1 MGGVRNGKSDA
12 EPGATG
18 AGQETLAAN
27 AHSPGAEGAVPGDV
41 RGKVEGHLQVAARL
55 LRERQA
61 AKAFGELVRASRS
74 LAMTRRLAA
83 ALVTVSLKAG
93 TEAAAITL
101 LTGAIEKLVGTARR
115 DVQRQL
121 ARVLRRVEQLPRA
134 LEALESLLAAFPDDS
149 RSRRVYQELLHR
161 TGKWEALVNSLEH
174 EAQEAFTRGEYAR
187 AARATRW
194 RARVQ
199 AEQMR
204 NLARAAESYGKAA
217 TYLEQMEDADGAF
230 SMRLDGLRV
239 LHSSGASEAVLT
251 AAASVVMSAAA
262 RLGRDEQAREVMEEL
277 GLIPARPE
285 LPPEPPAAQEPPVVE
300 APKPEVAA
308 VPEARAAPADPGA
321 SNPFSRPT
329 RLDVPI
335 TPVVPQAGLSPG
347 TRPTKPEFP
356 AASPEAPGSDTHPTS
371 LEMPAVT
378 LENWVP
384 EPRPLSTLL
393 PAPQEAPAGDEH
405 PTSLEMPAVTLEA
418 QAPEPR
424 PRPPPPPPPDEEDA
438 PELSGAAPAGPASEA
453 SSAPPTV
460 PAEVAAPPAAPAE
473 ALVAEADEEFASPD
487 DVEEAEDFAPP
498 EEEMEE
504 DEPGAADSEPLTE
517 LFDIPDEDAERTA
530 PPVALEGE
538 EEAQAPRSEPPVPA
552 AQEERDDPAA
562 EQRLESQLIARK
574 AWHELAQFYLAR
586 ADRAKDPT
594 LRAQALTQLAEVMEN
609 ELNDP
614 AGAARMYRE
623 IVSLTGDR
631 AALKEQ
637 VRLLSQRGDS
647 ALVRRAVDEA
657 VQSARTPKA
666 RADAYLTRA
675 ELELALGQSAQAK
688 ADFETA
694 EALTPG
700 LLLVRAGLVRC
711 VSDEERPAAAQRMR
725 SALAAAP
732 RRAPDR
738 LEALRVLAS
747 VAEDQLKD
755 LPLAL
760 WAWTEVL
767 AEEPG
772 DGKARERLQALARVQ
787 GDKAGLSQ
795 ALREQLVREPR
806 GPNARKARLELVSTL
821 EAAGDKE
828 GALTELRQAVRFEP
842 GHKEA
847 WLLLADRL
855 IARGQNGE
863 AAWAL
868 EHAATAT
875 DDEVERQRTWARL
888 ATFCRDVLK
897 DPARAETYARRAEKL
912 RRILEDPS
920 APLVPEPSR
929 NPVHRREVTGTR
941 TQVLMPAPA
950 AVDFTPS
957 GQRFPP
963 EEPKTDT
970 HEPAPPAPPTL
981 PDDAR
986 PTIEFSALN
995 AFPGGKMP
1003 FSDEEPTATE
1013 APEGFVPPSDE
1024 PAPPAKAKAE
1034 KTKATSARAT
1044 SARATSARA
1053 ASTKATGPQGP
1064 GIRVESK
1071 KQSVAEPPL
1080 DASRE
1085 LDELLGEVSD
1095 DSSHTSP
1102 SLSIWSMRRE
1112 PRADAPASG
1121 PEKPGARGQKAGT
1134 PAASS
1139 AAGAR
1144 GQGTKGQRPAE
1155 PPVFEDTALGRK
1167 AAANPPPPPRAFPD
1181 ARSKKGTA
1189 PAPAARPATSAES
1202 AFARVSPSE
1211 PEGQPSAYPN
1221 APIQN
1226 TAMIS
1231 WEAPPGKMEPVRKLA
1246 RARGGADAAKAPV
1259 AEPPATEPA
1268 VFQQVRENPLDAG
1281 LYFQIAEYFD
1291 ERRDAPR
1298 AALMREIADALEGRE
1313 GPAPRPPRQPLSVD
1327 DRSGLRHP
1335 LLRTPPGE
1343 LLSCVGV
1350 ALCSLFPAYGRAA
1363 GTQEPIRPDMGVG
1376 APAALE
1382 ALVTTER
1389 LLGIHAPEVVLSE
1402 DNGPPFSLVFA
1413 GKPRVLVGKQA
1424 VRQVLPA
1431 AELRFYAG
1439 RALVCLE
1446 PDLLALRS
1454 LKKDQV
1460 LRGLAQL
1467 SSVLKAGPASSPESL
1482 VVYETLQPRQIERAT
1497 ALFAS
1502 ATRQFDVSALAD
1514 AARDSANRAGLIAC
1528 GAVGPALAALRLK
1541 RALEREVIELVRFAA
1556 SERYFQLCGMR

>member
-12 EPGATG
+12 EPG
-18 AGQETLAAN
+18 
-27 AHSPGAEGAVPGDV
+27 DV
-41 RGKVEGHLQVAARL
+41 RGTVEGHLQVAARL

-61 AKAFGELVRASRS
+61 PKAFGELVRASRT

-101 LTGAIEKLVGTARR
+101 LSGSIEKLAGTARR

-134 LEALESLLAAFPDDS
+134 LEALEALLAAFPDDYS
-149 RSRRVYQELLHR
+149 SRRVYQVLLQR

-174 EAQEAFTRGEYAR
+174 EAQEAFVRGEYAR

-194 RARVQ
+194 RAQVQ

-277 GLIPARPE
+277 GLIPARLE
-285 LPPEPPAAQEPPVVE
+285 LPPEPPAAQPVAAE
-300 APKPEVAA
+300 EPKPELA
-308 VPEARAAPADPGA
+308 VVLEVRAPADPWA
-321 SNPFSRPT
+321 HTPFSRPT
-329 RLDVPI
+329 RLDVPL
-335 TPVVPQAGLSPG
+335 TPGALQSLTPG
-347 TRPTKPEFP
+347 TRPTRPEFP
-356 AASPEAPGSDTHPTS
+356 ATSPEAQAGDLHPTA
-371 LEMPAVT
+371 LEMPSVS
-378 LENWVP
+378 LEDWVP
-384 EPRPLSTLL
+384 DPQPLSTPL
-393 PAPQEAPAGDEH
+393 PAPHEARASDSH
-405 PTSLEMPAVTLEA
+405 PTALEMPSVSLEA
-418 QAPEPR
+418 RAPVP
-424 PRPPPPPPPDEEDA
+424 PPGPPPPPPPDDD
-438 PELSGAAPAGPASEA
+438 ASEPVPEA
-453 SSAPPTV
+453 PSAPPSPQPV
-460 PAEVAAPPAAPAE
+460 PTGVSASPATPAE
-473 ALVAEADEEFASPD
+473 APAAEMAEEFASPD
-487 DVEEAEDFAPP
+487 DVAEAEDFAPP
-498 EEEMEE
+498 EPEDAEEGES
-504 DEPGAADSEPLTE
+504 GSADNAQLTE
-517 LFDIPDEDAERTA
+517 LFDIPDEGAGRTA
-530 PPVALEGE
+530 PPVALE
-538 EEAQAPRSEPPVPA
+538 EEAEDQAPDSEPPVPA
-552 AQEERDDPAA
+552 ASEERDDPAVQ
-562 EQRLESQLIARK
+562 QRQESQLIARK
-574 AWHELAQFYLAR
+574 AWQELAQFYLAR
-586 ADRAKDPT
+586 AERAKDPT
-594 LRAQALTQLAEVMEN
+594 VRAQALTQLAEVMEA
-609 ELNDP
+609 ELSDP

-623 IVSLTGDR
+623 IVALTGDR

-637 VRLLSQRGDS
+637 VRLLSQRGDTNM
-647 ALVRRAVDEA
+647 VRRAVDEA

-675 ELELALGQSAQAK
+675 ELALQLGQSTQAK

-700 LLLVRAGLVRC
+700 LLLVRAGLLRC

-725 SALAAAP
+725 SALTAAP

-738 LEALRVLAS
+738 LEALRVLAA
-747 VAEDQLKD
+747 VAEEQLKD
-755 LPLAL
+755 TQLAL

-772 DGKARERLQALARVQ
+772 DSKARERLQALARVQ

-795 ALREQLVREPR
+795 ALREQLAREPR
-806 GPNARKARLELVSTL
+806 GPAARMARLELVSTL
-821 EAAGDKE
+821 DAAGDKD

-855 IARGQNGE
+855 TQRGQNGE

-875 DDEVERQRTWARL
+875 DDEAERQRTWVRL
-888 ATFCRDVLK
+888 ANFCRDVLK
-897 DPARAETYARRAEKL
+897 DFARAETYARRAENL
-912 RRILEDPS
+912 RRALEEPS
-920 APLVPEPSR
+920 APPVPEPTR
-929 NPVHRREVTGTR
+929 TVVPKREVTGTR
-941 TQVLMPAPA
+941 TRVLVPAPST
-950 AVDFTPS
+950 VEFTPS
-957 GQRFPP
+957 GQAFPP
-963 EEPKTDT
+963 DEPATDT
-970 HEPAPPAPPTL
+970 HVPAPSAPPV

-986 PTIEFSALN
+986 PTIEFSALI
-995 AFPGGKMP
+995 AFPGDKMP

-1013 APEGFVPPSDE
+1013 APEGFVPPGEE
-1024 PAPPAKAKAE
+1024 PAAPAKPKATRAKATGSKAAPAKAA
-1034 KTKATSARAT
+1034 SA
-1044 SARATSARA
+1044 
-1053 ASTKATGPQGP
+1053 QGLS
-1064 GIRVESK
+1064 IRVDSK
-1071 KQSVAEPPL
+1071 KQSAAEPPL

-1085 LDELLGEVSD
+1085 LDELLGGAAE
-1095 DSSHTSP
+1095 DSPYTSP
-1102 SLSIWSMRRE
+1102 SLSIWSLKRE
-1112 PRADAPASG
+1112 P
-1121 PEKPGARGQKAGT
+1121 GAKGHKA
-1134 PAASS
+1134 
-1139 AAGAR
+1139 
-1144 GQGTKGQRPAE
+1144 QRPPE
-1155 PPVFEDTALGRK
+1155 PPALEDTSLGRK
-1167 AAANPPPPPRAFPD
+1167 AAANPPPPPRAAQE
-1181 ARSKKGTA
+1181 ARSKKGA
-1189 PAPAARPATSAES
+1189 PPAPAAKPQPGADS

-1211 PEGQPSAYPN
+1211 PEGPPPGYSS
-1221 APIQN
+1221 APIQS

-1246 RARGGADAAKAPV
+1246 RARAGTEAAKAPG
-1259 AEPPATEPA
+1259 AEQPAAEPA
-1268 VFQQVRENPLDAG
+1268 VFQQVREHPLDAG
-1281 LYFQIAEYFD
+1281 LYFQIAEYFE
-1291 ERRDAPR
+1291 ERGDASR
-1298 AALMREIADALEGRE
+1298 AMLMREIADALEGRE
-1313 GPAPRPPRQPLSVD
+1313 GPAPRPPRQPLSAE
-1327 DRSGLRHP
+1327 DRFGLRHP

-1363 GTQEPIRPDMGVG
+1363 GSQESIRPDSGIG

-1382 ALVTTER
+1382 ALATTEK
-1389 LLGIHAPEVVLSE
+1389 LLGLQAPEVVLSE
-1402 DNGPPFSLVFA
+1402 DNGPPFSLVFT
-1413 GKPRVLVGKQA
+1413 GKPRMLVGKQA

-1439 RALVCLE
+1439 RALVCLG

-1454 LKKDQV
+1454 LKKDQL
-1460 LRGLAQL
+1460 LRGMAQL
-1467 SSVLKAGPASSPESL
+1467 SAVLKAGPASSPEAL
-1482 VVYETLQPRQIERAT
+1482 VVYETLPPRQIERAT

-1502 ATRQFDVSALAD
+1502 ATRQFEVSALAD

-1556 SERYFQLCGMR
+1556 SERYFQLCGIR